1 MDITLS
7 DQDRSFRDQV
17 RAFLAETVPPAMRRA
32 NDLTT
37 GFIVEPEVSIHFHRA
52 LVRKGWSVPHWPIE
66 YGGPGW
72 TPVQR
77 YIFEIECGR
86 AGAAIYNASGSAF
99 VGPVIMR
106 FGTQEQKDFYL
117 PRIRAGEDHW
127 AQGYSEPGSGSD
139 LASLKT
145 RAESDGDHYVVNGQ
159 KIWTTMAHRSN
170 RIFALVRTS
179 STGKRQEGITF
190 LLIDLDL
197 PGITIRPIIGSG
209 GDHEFNEVFF
219 DSVRVPKTG
228 RVGEEDKGWEV
239 AKYLLEFERGGNV
252 MAGRV
257 RAHFAKVARMIA
269 TRCPDDPDI
278 ATRLAEL
285 GTDIDAMEM
294 IDLSVLSAHQAGSN
308 PGPISSLLKLR
319 WSEIRQDVGELAMDA
334 AGEDALR
341 WVDER
346 PLYET
351 LQLPP
356 DEEETLALIP
366 RYLNGRAFTIMGGTT
381 EVQTNILAKS
391 LLGL

>member
-1 MDITLS
+1 MDISLS
-7 DQDRSFRDQV
+7 TEDRAFRDEV
-17 RAFLAETVPPAMRRA
+17 RAFLAANVPPAMRRVH
-32 NDLTT
+32 DLTT
-37 GFIVEPEVSIHFHRA
+37 GFIVEPEVSIDFHRA
-52 LVRKGWSVPHWPIE
+52 LVGKGWSVPNWPVE

-72 TPVQR
+72 SPVQR

-86 AGAAIYNASGSAF
+86 AGAPVYNGSGSQF

-106 FGTQEQKDFYL
+106 FGTQEQKDKYL
-117 PRIRAGEDHW
+117 PRIRSGEDHW

-145 RAESDGDHYVVNGQ
+145 RAQSDGDHYLVNGQ

-197 PGITIRPIIGSG
+197 PGITVRPIIGSG

-219 DSVRVPKTG
+219 DNVRVPKTG

-257 RAHFAKVARMIA
+257 RALFAKLARMVA
-269 TRCPDDPDI
+269 ARCPDDPDI
-278 ATRLAEL
+278 LMRLAEV
-285 GTDIDAMEM
+285 GIDIDAMEM
-294 IDLSVLSAHQAGSN
+294 IDLSVLSARQAGTN

-319 WSEIRQDVGELAMDA
+319 WSEIRQAVGELAMDA

-356 DEEETLALIP
+356 DEEETLALVP

>member
-1 MDITLS
+1 MDFNLTAE
-7 DQDRSFRDQV
+7 DVAFRDEV
-17 RAFLAETVPPAMRRA
+17 RRFLDQHVPPTMRRA
-32 NDLTT
+32 HDLTT
-37 GFIVEPEVSIHFHRA
+37 CFIVDPDITVHFHRA
-52 LVRKGWSVPHWPIE
+52 LARKGWSVPNWPVE
-66 YGGPGW
+66 YGGTGW

-77 YIFEIECGR
+77 YIFEIECAR
-86 AGAAIYNASGSAF
+86 ASATTHNNAGALF

-106 FGTQEQKDFYL
+106 FGTQQQKDIYL
-117 PRIRAGEDHW
+117 PRIRSGEDHW

-145 RAESDGDHYVVNGQ
+145 KAVSDGDHYMVNGQ
-159 KIWTTMAHRSN
+159 KIWTTLAHKSN
-170 RIFALVRTS
+170 RLFALVRTS
-179 STGKRQEGITF
+179 SEGKRQEGITF

-197 PGITIRPIIGSG
+197 PGITIRPIVGNG

-219 DSVRVPKTG
+219 DNVRVPKVG
-228 RVGEEDKGWEV
+228 RVGEENKGWEV

-257 RAHFAKVARMIA
+257 RAQFAKVARLIA
-269 TRCPDDPDI
+269 VRCPDDPEL
-278 ATRLAEL
+278 AMRLAEL

-294 IDLSVLSAHQAGSN
+294 IDLSVLSAHQAGAN

-319 WSEIRQDVGELAMDA
+319 WSEIRQTVGELAMDA

-346 PLYET
+346 PLYEA